1 MDELKFNHTGEVLG
15 KVDENGNIKLTD
27 AGVNLYFSIVIPL
40 EPRTKKNSQQIRRNR
55 ATGKR
60 YVAPSNAFLL
70 YQNQC
75 CQYLYHLR
83 SFAESLKY
91 PLNIKCLFYMPKRYN
106 VDLVNLLEAIDDILV
121 HYKIIKDDGAK
132 YVGGHD
138 GSRVLY
144 DKENPRT
151 EIYFTTLD
159 GGVCSEV
166 KGVETSIN

>member
-1 MDELKFNHTGEVLG
+1 MKITSYNHEGEPIGEIVTETL
-15 KVDENGNIKLTD
+15 NGGTVKLND
-27 AGVNLYFSIVIPL
+27 AGIELFSKIVIPL
-40 EPRTKKNSQQIRRNR
+40 EPRTKKNSQQIRKNA
-55 ATGKR
+55 ATGQR
-60 YVAPSNAFLL
+60 YVAPSNTFLV
-70 YQNQC
+70 YQNRC
-75 CQYLYHLR
+75 FPYLYHLR
-83 SFAESLKY
+83 SNAESLQY

-151 EIYFTTLD
+151 EIYFTALD
-159 GGVCSEV
+159 GKPIIV
-166 KGVETSIN
+166 

>member
-1 MDELKFNHTGEVLG
+1 MNINVTQFDH
-15 KVDENGNIKLTD
+15 NGNKIGEYIKDIKFFPKIT
-27 AGVNLYFSIVIPL
+27 IPL
-40 EPRTKKNSQQIRRNR
+40 EPRTKKNSQQIRKKP
-55 ATGKR
+55 TGQR
-60 YVAPSNAFLL
+60 YVAPSNTFLV
-70 YQNQC
+70 YQNRC
-75 CQYLYHLR
+75 FPYLYHLR
-83 SFAESLKY
+83 SNAESLQY

-151 EIYFTTLD
+151 EIYITTLD
-159 GGVCSEV
+159 GKPIIV
-166 KGVETSIN
+166 

>member
-1 MDELKFNHTGEVLG
+1 MEKLTFNHSGEILG
-15 KVDENGNIKLTD
+15 KVDKNGNVKLTD
-27 AGVNLYFSIVIPL
+27 AGRETFSTITIPL
-40 EPRTKKNSQQIRRNR
+40 EPRTKKNSQQIRKNHT
-55 ATGKR
+55 TGKR
-60 YVAPSNAFLL
+60 YVAPSNTFLV

-75 CQYLYHLR
+75 FPYLYHLR
-83 SFAESLKY
+83 SNEESLQY

-151 EIYFTTLD
+151 EIYISTLD
-159 GGVCSEV
+159 G
-166 KGVETSIN
+166 KPIIF

>member
-1 MDELKFNHTGEVLG
+1 MNIKAFNHNGEKLG
-15 KVDENGNIKLTD
+15 EYETDKGEGGGTITLND
-27 AGVNLYFSIVIPL
+27 AGVEMLSKIVIPL

-55 ATGKR
+55 ATGQR
-60 YVAPSNAFLL
+60 YVAPSNTFLV

-75 CQYLYHLR
+75 FPYLYRMR
-83 SFAESLKY
+83 SNAESIQY
-91 PLNIKCLFYMPKRYN
+91 PLNIKCLFYMPTHRR

-121 HYKIIKDDGAK
+121 HYKLIVDDCAA
-132 YVGGHD
+132 YIGGHD

-159 GGVCSEV
+159 GKPIIV
-166 KGVETSIN
+166 